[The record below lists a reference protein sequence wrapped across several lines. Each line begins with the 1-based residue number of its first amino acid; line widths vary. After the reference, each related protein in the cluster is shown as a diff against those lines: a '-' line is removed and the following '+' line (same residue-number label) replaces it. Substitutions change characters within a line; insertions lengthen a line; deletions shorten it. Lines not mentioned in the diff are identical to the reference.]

1 VILKKEQRSYLEE
14 NLGKTI
20 LPLSIFEN
28 EMRPGTEPLEVLIF
42 YKKKTPIQKLKD
54 SFFKAAEY
62 YNLFSSRLIMI
73 DDNKYALH
81 HCKEGINYH
90 LLPPLNVTFDHANID
105 EIRKMIVP
113 VETLPGEPMVALT
126 GIPIKDGVFGGI
138 SCSHAMTD
146 GISLLLFL
154 FAWSCIIE
162 EKEFLPPSPQRLF
175 KGEPVRFDEI
185 DKAFI
190 PCLSELS
197 DKIQNRVKYRRN
209 VTVYSKKEYF
219 SDDFLEE
226 VKKKAKKENDKY
238 FISNNQIINSFLLK
252 KYHKYILPDTDSVRV
267 RIPINF
273 RGIHPEIDP
282 CYIGTAYFID
292 IVEFSKTEIN
302 KLSMYEIAYRLHES
316 ITSSRN
322 VDYIKKISYLSDY
335 GIEIKTDMLKN
346 FSPYDWKRDIV
357 SSNLTHLNDLESMGL
372 GSNVGSIV
380 HIGVTAPSSF
390 AMMKEKNGS
399 IFAQIT
405 SQYPL
410 P

>member
-1 VILKKEQRSYLEE
+1 
-14 NLGKTI
+14 
-20 LPLSIFEN
+20 
-28 EMRPGTEPLEVLIF
+28 
-42 YKKKTPIQKLKD
+42 
-54 SFFKAAEY
+54 
-62 YNLFSSRLIMI
+62 
-73 DDNKYALH
+73 
-81 HCKEGINYH
+81 
-90 LLPPLNVTFDHANID
+90 
-105 EIRKMIVP
+105 
-113 VETLPGEPMVALT
+113 VALT

-190 PCLSELS
+190 PSLSELS
-197 DKIQNRVKYRRN
+197 DKIQNRVKYRKN

-226 VKKKAKKENDKY
+226 VKKKAKNENDKY
-238 FISNNQIINSFLLK
+238 LISNNQIINSFLLK
-252 KYHKYILPDTDSVRV
+252 KYHNYILPDTDSVRV

-292 IVEFSKTEIN
+292 IVEFSKTEID

-322 VDYIKKISYLSDY
+322 VDYIKKISYLSDN

-380 HIGVTAPSSF
+380 HIGVTAPTSF
-390 AMMKEKNGS
+390 AMMKEKSGS

-405 SQYPL
+405 SQYPF